1 MSPNIQVNI
10 NKVYNFYSQDLV
22 LDFTAKAEEFIG
34 HFGSGRLEILGK
46 DKFLSIELETKKHS
60 KDLIVIDNTQNY
72 NSTVALVFGKDF
84 LVSFE

>member
-1 MSPNIQVNI
+1 M
-10 NKVYNFYSQDLV
+10 V

-34 HFGSGRLEILGK
+34 HFGSGRLEILEK

-60 KDLIVIDNTQNY
+60 KDLVVIDNTQNY

-84 LVSFE
+84 SVSFE